1 MFIYLFWLRWVFIAA
16 RRLSLV
22 AVSRSYSL
30 LQSMGFSWVHQLQ

>member
-1 MFIYLFWLRWVFIAA
+1 MFIYLFWLRWVFIAT

-30 LQSMGFSWVHQLQ
+30 LQSTGFSWVHQLQ